1 MDGNCRKYWR
11 LGLPCRPGQ
20 PLSSPGDAVG
30 LGSASIHSQSEGA
43 GPGSIVFSAEHPKG
57 AAPIPGYNALA
68 PLIKTVR
75 DPALSLIALSG
86 IDPTEPVMVE
96 VPLVLNN
103 TTATA
108 TQLLSGW
115 RIGFAGRYV
124 YGDLAEP
131 VEHSATFY
139 RALDI
144 LRQAGAQL
152 VAVDAQRADDTLQ
165 FSTQIRNEI
174 DELVTGHRLDAL
186 VSDGQSAAFH
196 RACRSGYPRL
206 CEALEDGTRVWFYSA
221 RWARDSLTTLSRVYR
236 QGVSCEL
243 GGQSSLQGVLN
254 PPTA

>member
-1 MDGNCRKYWR
+1 MEGNCRKYWH
-11 LGLPCRPGQ
+11 LGMPCRPGQ
-20 PLSSPGDAVG
+20 SLSLPENTVG
-30 LGSASIHSQSEGA
+30 LEPASTHSQSDGA
-43 GPGSIVFSAEHPKG
+43 DPGSIVFSAEHHKG

-103 TTATA
+103 TTFIE

-124 YGDLAEP
+124 RGGH
-131 VEHSATFY
+131 VESVSHSEAFF

-152 VAVDAQRADDTLQ
+152 VAVDAQRADDTLH
-165 FSTQIRNEI
+165 FNTQIRNEI
-174 DELVTGHRLDAL
+174 DDLVIEHRLDAL

-196 RACRSGYPRL
+196 RACRSGYPSL
-206 CEALEDGTRVWFYSA
+206 CEPLAGGTKLWIYGA
-221 RWARDSLTTLSRVYR
+221 RWSRDSLPTLLRAYR
-236 QGVSCEL
+236 QISACVP
-243 GGQSSLQGVLN
+243 GGAARQLGVLSH
-254 PPTA
+254 PVM